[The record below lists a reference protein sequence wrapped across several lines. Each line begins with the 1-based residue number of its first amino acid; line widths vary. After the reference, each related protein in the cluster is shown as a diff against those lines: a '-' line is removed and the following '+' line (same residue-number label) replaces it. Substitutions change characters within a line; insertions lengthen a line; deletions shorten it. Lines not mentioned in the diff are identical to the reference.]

1 MEQEQK
7 QTENTID
14 LTQLLQICRRHIWA
28 LIIWSVGEAF
38 LDNGT
43 ARFIDAKH
51 IKLPKLG
58 IVRIAGFRKLIKE
71 RAGTRP
77 FVNSSIKT

>member
-28 LIIWSVGEAF
+28 LETVKS
-38 LDNGT
+38 
-43 ARFIDAKH
+43 
-51 IKLPKLG
+51 
-58 IVRIAGFRKLIKE
+58 
-71 RAGTRP
+71 
-77 FVNSSIKT
+77 FV